1 MYWKIAFHESNYM
14 NANAKTHN
22 EYDCNPFRMCFI
34 SLKRIETSTS
44 AWRIGN
50 ISHFSVLQLKPVK
63 SEKAVPRVSVCL
75 SPLCSCRTVG
85 DWQRNAPSP
94 CRQHG
99 CPKRSWPPFSA
110 VTTVR
115 AASGPA
121 EIMQTSN
128 RKSCITLSWERG
140 ENLLSVCCVYVWV
153 CGWAKS
159 WVPISVPGID
169 TSTMICRKAVSHIRH
184 RYSTKEF

>member
-1 MYWKIAFHESNYM
+1 M
-14 NANAKTHN
+14 
-22 EYDCNPFRMCFI
+22 
-34 SLKRIETSTS
+34 
-44 AWRIGN
+44 WRIGN
-50 ISHFSVLQLKPVK
+50 ISHFSVPQLKPVK

-110 VTTVR
+110 ATTAR
-115 AASGPA
+115 AVSGPV
-121 EIMQTSN
+121 EIMQTLN

-140 ENLLSVCCVYVWV
+140 ENLCVCVYVCESV
-153 CGWAKS
+153 GGQKVECQSQCQGLIHQPSSAGKGLA
-159 WVPISVPGID
+159 ISDIGTPPKIF
-169 TSTMICRKAVSHIRH
+169 
-184 RYSTKEF
+184 KEPLGLYPHSPLFWHTYTL

>member
-1 MYWKIAFHESNYM
+1 V
-14 NANAKTHN
+14 
-22 EYDCNPFRMCFI
+22 
-34 SLKRIETSTS
+34 
-44 AWRIGN
+44 WRIGN
-50 ISHFSVLQLKPVK
+50 IRHFSVLQFKPVK

-85 DWQRNAPSP
+85 DWQRNAPFP

-110 VTTVR
+110 VTTAR
-115 AASGPA
+115 AASGPV

-140 ENLLSVCCVYVWV
+140 ENVCVCVCV
-153 CGWAKS
+153 CVCVKECSWAKS
-159 WVPISVPGID
+159 RVPIPVPGID
-169 TSTMICRKAVSHIRH
+169 TSSMICRKGVSHIRH
-184 RYSTKEF
+184 QYSTKEL

>member
-1 MYWKIAFHESNYM
+1 M

-22 EYDCNPFRMCFI
+22 EYDCNPLRMCFI

-50 ISHFSVLQLKPVK
+50 ISHFSVPQLKPVK

-94 CRQHG
+94 CCQHG
-99 CPKRSWPPFSA
+99 CPKRSWPPFSAA

-159 WVPISVPGID
+159 ANPSARDWYINHDLPES
-169 TSTMICRKAVSHIRH
+169 S
-184 RYSTKEF
+184 

>member
-1 MYWKIAFHESNYM
+1 MFYQPKENWNHDRSGTLA
-14 NANAKTHN
+14 
-22 EYDCNPFRMCFI
+22 I
-34 SLKRIETSTS
+34 SLYP
-44 AWRIGN
+44 
-50 ISHFSVLQLKPVK
+50 QLKPVK
-63 SEKAVPRVSVCL
+63 SERAVPRVSVCL

-85 DWQRNAPSP
+85 DWQRNVPSP

-115 AASGPA
+115 AVSGPA

-140 ENLLSVCCVYVWV
+140 ENLLSACCVYVWV

-159 WVPISVPGID
+159 WVPIPVPGID
-169 TSTMICRKAVSHIRH
+169 TSTMICRKAVSHIRQQ
-184 RYSTKEF
+184 YSSTKEF